1 MSISDHFSLPYIGM
15 KDGFH
20 RYTFSAGNDFFAAF
34 PNSPV
39 TDGFFE
45 IAVDVDKRP
54 GLSELTFDV
63 RGHVAAICDRCLADI
78 KLPAQG
84 MYNILVKV
92 GNDMSDDDEVI
103 FIRDDQSHLDLAQ
116 IIYEFIC
123 VSLPLVN
130 IYDCDNELPRVCN
143 DEVLNKLKQ
152 TSENTEEEQKNGSIW
167 DSLKNLNT
175 DI

>member
-20 RYTFSAGNDFFAAF
+20 RYTFSAGHDFFAAF

-54 GLSELTFDV
+54 GLSELTFDI
-63 RGHVAAICDRCLADI
+63 RGH
-78 KLPAQG
+78 
-84 MYNILVKV
+84 
-92 GNDMSDDDEVI
+92 VI

>member
-45 IAVDVDKRP
+45 I
-54 GLSELTFDV
+54 
-63 RGHVAAICDRCLADI
+63 AAICDRCLADI

-152 TSENTEEEQKNGSIW
+152 TSENTEEEQKNGNIW
-167 DSLKNLNT
+167 ESLKNLNT

>member
-1 MSISDHFSLPYIGM
+1 MSISVHFLLPYIGM

-20 RYTFSAGNDFFAAF
+20 RYTFSAGNDFLASFT
-34 PNSPV
+34 NSPV

-45 IAVDVDKRP
+45 IVVDVDKRP
-54 GLSELTFDV
+54 GLSELTFDIK
-63 RGHVAAICDRCLADI
+63 GHVASICDRCLADI
-78 KLPAQG
+78 KLPAKG
-84 MYNILVKV
+84 IYNILVKV
-92 GNDMSDDDEVI
+92 GNDASDDDEVI

-123 VSLPLVN
+123 LSLPLVN
-130 IYDCDNELPRVCN
+130 IYDCENEVPKVCN
-143 DEVLNKLKQ
+143 DEILNKLRN
-152 TSENTEEEQKNGSIW
+152 TSENIEEEHKKGTIW